1 MGKLKFLLARIA
13 GLNWKQMFRKI
24 DEVHKKSGRS
34 KLFIFF
40 DMVWCGLRYQA
51 GYMDYW
57 LFEMYDLN
65 AAQRKTVLTR
75 GINNGFIKAYND
87 PAYMPEI
94 ENKLKFAHNFSEFLH
109 RDWLDYSTASDAE
122 LDAFIEKHPVFMVKP
137 VDGQCGRGIEKLD
150 VRELTEPVREHLDG
164 AGNVL
169 LEECVVQHRDLM
181 ALHPCS
187 VNTCRVISFTHGKKT
202 RVVAAYLRIGNGKY
216 VDNFNNG
223 GMVVPIEEDRGEIIY
238 PALDKSGHLYDV
250 HPLTGVPIKG
260 FKIPL
265 WDEVIAL
272 VERAGQVVPQVG
284 VVGWDVCVTDNG
296 PLLIEGNDYP
306 GHDIYQLPP
315 HRTNGIGVLPKFQKA
330 MSECLSE
337 AH

>member
-13 GLNWKQMFRKI
+13 GLNWKQMFQKI
-24 DEVHKKSGRS
+24 NVVHEKSGRS
-34 KLFIFF
+34 KLFIFI

-65 AAQRKTVLTR
+65 AAQRKTVVTR
-75 GINNGFIKAYND
+75 GINNSFIKKYND

-94 ENKLKFAHNFSEFLH
+94 ENKLRFAHNFAGFLH
-109 RDWLDYSTASDAE
+109 RDWLDYAGASDEE
-122 LDAFIEKHPVFMVKP
+122 LAAFVEKHPVFMVKP
-137 VDGQCGRGIEKLD
+137 VDGQCGHGIEKLD
-150 VRELTEPVREHLDG
+150 VKTLDVPLREHLDG
-164 AGNVL
+164 LGHHVL
-169 LEECVVQHRDLM
+169 LEECVTQHRDLM
-181 ALHPCS
+181 ALHPYS
-187 VNTCRVISFTHGKKT
+187 VNTCRVISFTHGKTT

-216 VDNFNNG
+216 VDNFNSG
-223 GMVVPIEEDRGEIIY
+223 GMVVPIEEDSGEIIY
-238 PALDKSGHLYDV
+238 PALDKAENLYDV
-250 HPLTGVPIKG
+250 HPLTGVAIKG

-265 WDEVIAL
+265 WDEVIAM

-284 VVGWDVCVTDNG
+284 IVGWDVCVTDNG

-330 MSECLSE
+330 ISET
-337 AH
+337 H

>member
-13 GLNWKQMFRKI
+13 GLNWKQMFQKI
-24 DEVHKKSGRS
+24 NAVHEKSGRS
-34 KLFIFF
+34 KLFIFI

-65 AAQRKTVLTR
+65 AAQRKTVVTR
-75 GINNGFIKAYND
+75 GINNSFIKKYND

-94 ENKLKFAHNFSEFLH
+94 ENKLRFAHNFADFLH
-109 RDWLDYSTASDAE
+109 RDWLDYSAATDAE
-122 LDAFIEKHPVFMVKP
+122 LAAFVEKHPVFMVKP
-137 VDGQCGRGIEKLD
+137 VDGQCGHGIEKLD
-150 VRELTEPVREHLDG
+150 TSSLDVPLREHLDG
-164 AGNVL
+164 LGHHVL

-181 ALHPCS
+181 ALHPYS
-187 VNTCRVISFTHGKKT
+187 VNTCRVISFTHGAKT
-202 RVVAAYLRIGNGKY
+202 CVVAAYLRIGNGKY
-216 VDNFNNG
+216 VDNFNSG
-223 GMVVPIEEDRGEIIY
+223 GMVVPIEEDSGEIIY
-238 PALDKSGHLYDV
+238 PALDKAENLYDV
-250 HPLTGVPIKG
+250 HPLTGVAIKG

-265 WDEVIAL
+265 WDEVVAM
-272 VERAGQVVPQVG
+272 VKRAGQVVPQVG
-284 VVGWDVCVTDNG
+284 IVGWDVCVADNG

-330 MSECLSE
+330 FLE
-337 AH
+337 AQ

>member
-1 MGKLKFLLARIA
+1 M
-13 GLNWKQMFRKI
+13 
-24 DEVHKKSGRS
+24 
-34 KLFIFF
+34 
-40 DMVWCGLRYQA
+40 
-51 GYMDYW
+51 
-57 LFEMYDLN
+57 
-65 AAQRKTVLTR
+65 
-75 GINNGFIKAYND
+75 
-87 PAYMPEI
+87 
-94 ENKLKFAHNFSEFLH
+94 
-109 RDWLDYSTASDAE
+109 
-122 LDAFIEKHPVFMVKP
+122 
-137 VDGQCGRGIEKLD
+137 
-150 VRELTEPVREHLDG
+150 REHLDG
-164 AGNVL
+164 AGKVL

-330 MSECLSE
+330 MSECLE
-337 AH
+337 AN

>member
-24 DEVHKKSGRS
+24 DEVHEKSGRS

-122 LDAFIEKHPVFMVKP
+122 LD
-137 VDGQCGRGIEKLD
+137 GCRGL
-150 VRELTEPVREHLDG
+150 
-164 AGNVL
+164 
-169 LEECVVQHRDLM
+169 
-181 ALHPCS
+181 
-187 VNTCRVISFTHGKKT
+187 
-202 RVVAAYLRIGNGKY
+202 
-216 VDNFNNG
+216 
-223 GMVVPIEEDRGEIIY
+223 
-238 PALDKSGHLYDV
+238 
-250 HPLTGVPIKG
+250 
-260 FKIPL
+260 
-265 WDEVIAL
+265 
-272 VERAGQVVPQVG
+272 
-284 VVGWDVCVTDNG
+284 
-296 PLLIEGNDYP
+296 
-306 GHDIYQLPP
+306 
-315 HRTNGIGVLPKFQKA
+315 GVLRRSRRCRRTIQRSVGSRSA
-330 MSECLSE
+330 ADGGCR
-337 AH
+337 H